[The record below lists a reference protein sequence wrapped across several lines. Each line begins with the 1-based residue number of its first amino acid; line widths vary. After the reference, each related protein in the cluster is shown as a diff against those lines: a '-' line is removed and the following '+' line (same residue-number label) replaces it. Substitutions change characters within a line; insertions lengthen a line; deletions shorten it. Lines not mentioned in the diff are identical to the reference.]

1 MGVGGLSTLFG
12 YTQLAPQRYRERF
25 GLAFE
30 DFDVGQTFDHRPGVT
45 ITQQDNLEESL
56 DTLNNAQ
63 LHYDRHYAENT
74 EWKQNLG
81 VSTLTLQR
89 LFGMTSR
96 TFYRRGNVLG
106 IDEIS
111 MTGPVFG
118 GDTLYARTRV
128 TGKAEGAD
136 ADAGVLDL
144 VTEGIN
150 QRQEIIARIRY
161 RIDLFK
167 AGRHPEDRLAGNVI
181 IAEEERF
188 RSHHV
193 TDDGALMEQTGL
205 YFEDF
210 AAGEIFEHWPG
221 KSISATES
229 ARHAQRSLE
238 IHPRYSDP
246 SYAASVLGHAMNVFE
261 PLVIGVA
268 TALTTRT
275 FGRVVANLGWTDIR
289 LPRAVRPGETI
300 RAVSTIGGKRLSARR
315 PTQGILNAD
324 TTAYGE
330 DGTVV
335 CSFKRAFLIYRQGVG
350 PYAAAG
356 Y

>member
-1 MGVGGLSTLFG
+1 MSSLFAYTRLSPG
-12 YTQLAPQRYRERF
+12 RYRERF
-25 GLAFE
+25 GLTFE
-30 DFDVGQTFDHRPGVT
+30 DFAVGQVFDHRPGVT
-45 ITQQDNLEESL
+45 VTQQDNLEEAL

-63 LHYDRHYAENT
+63 LHYDLNYAQNT
-74 EWKQNLG
+74 EWKANLG

-96 TFYRRGNVLG
+96 TFYRRGAVLA
-106 IDEIS
+106 IDAIE
-111 MTGPVFG
+111 MTNPVFG

-128 TGKAEGAD
+128 AGKTEGAD

-150 QRQEIIARIRY
+150 QRQEIIARIRW
-161 RIDLFK
+161 RIELFK
-167 AGRHPEDRLAGNVI
+167 AGRHPEDRLPGNGA

-188 RSHHV
+188 RSHHP
-193 TDDGALMEQTGL
+193 TEDGALMEQTGL

-210 AAGEIFEHWPG
+210 VEGESFEHWPG
-221 KSISATES
+221 KSISAAES

-246 SYAASVLGHAMNVFE
+246 SYAASVLGHPIDVFE
-261 PLVIGVA
+261 PFVIGA
-268 TALTTRT
+268 MTALTTRT
-275 FGRVVANLGWTDIR
+275 FGRVVANLGWTDIAM
-289 LPRAVRPGETI
+289 PRAVRLGETI
-300 RAVSTIGGKRLSARR
+300 RAVSTIGAGRASARR
-315 PTQGILNAD
+315 PTQGILNAE

-335 CSFKRAFLIYRQGVG
+335 CSFRRVFLVYRRDVG
-350 PYAAAG
+350 PYQAAG